1 MKLLLRLYYVKRR
14 HENHESYL
22 RVLRWAES
30 MKLLDNDADAQNA
43 VYSPWDPVMT
53 SRHPISALATLALLL
68 APLACSAAAGWSG
81 DLTPIGREDWNAERA
96 AHLLERAGFGGTPEE
111 IAQYAAMTP
120 EEAVRRLVYH
130 KDIPNDLAA
139 FDHSGVHDSG
149 LEPFPASRP
158 AATDLAKETGE
169 SMGIKVKPTGNR
181 RLQPVA
187 NKFFYWL
194 RASRLETNRVAYWWA
209 DRMLATNRPLEEK
222 MALFWHGHFATS
234 EEKVR
239 DYRKMLKQ
247 NELFRAQGTGN
258 FRDLLIGVAQDPAM
272 LAFLDA
278 GVNVKG
284 APNENFAREI
294 MEMFSM
300 GVGNYSETDIREA
313 ARAFTGWN
321 FVDLDFVVTP
331 EKHDGT
337 IKSVLG
343 KQGVF
348 DGVDVIDVILS
359 QQITSEHV
367 AGKIYRYFVRQDLT
381 PELRTELGARLRES
395 SYEIAPLLET
405 IFLSRDF
412 YSPPSMATH
421 IKSPV
426 ELVIST
432 YKKMG
437 LTEVP
442 GVPDF
447 NDLTET
453 LGQKLLYP
461 PTVAGWA
468 NGKSWITPGLLLA
481 RGNFVYD
488 TLYPDINFLPPDR
501 YPLTD
506 YKIGTV
512 NEKLAMG
519 MDVTTATKPEAK
531 EVTSMSMQAD
541 RDEEFNTRLASFR
554 GWQMALQKVKPIPR
568 ATAQLDLSAM
578 VLGAGCR
585 NTREAVDYLLARFVS
600 VPVDAPSHERIAKF
614 LETELGTTDL
624 TAAASYLEEPLRTTL
639 HLILSL
645 PEYQLG

>member
-1 MKLLLRLYYVKRR
+1 MSPRL
-14 HENHESYL
+14 
-22 RVLRWAES
+22 
-30 MKLLDNDADAQNA
+30 
-43 VYSPWDPVMT
+43 
-53 SRHPISALATLALLL
+53 PITGFALIALLF
-68 APLACSAAAGWSG
+68 APLLGVAATDWTG
-81 DLTPIGREDWNAERA
+81 DLRPIGPEDWNAQRA

-111 IAQYAAMTP
+111 IAQFTAMTP
-120 EEAVRRLVYH
+120 EAAVRRLVYH
-130 KDIPNDLAA
+130 KNIANDLPA
-139 FDHSGVHDSG
+139 FDHSGVHDAG

-158 AATDLAKETGE
+158 AATDLARDTGE

-209 DRMLATNRPLEEK
+209 DRMLATHRPLEEK
-222 MALFWHGHFATS
+222 MALFWHDHFATS

-258 FRDLLIGVAQDPAM
+258 FRELLIGAAQDPAM
-272 LAFLDA
+272 LASLDA

-321 FVDLDFVVTP
+321 FVDLDFIVSP
-331 EKHDGT
+331 EKHDDT

-343 KQGVF
+343 KQGSF

-359 QQITSEHV
+359 QPVTSEYISS
-367 AGKIYRYFVRQDLT
+367 KIYQYFVRLEVS
-381 PELRTELGARLRES
+381 PELRAQLSDRLRQS
-395 SYEIAPLLET
+395 NYEIAPLLEM

-412 YSPPSMATH
+412 YSPTSMATH

-432 YKKMG
+432 YKKLG

-447 NDLTET
+447 NDVTEA

-488 TLYPDINFLPPDR
+488 TMFPDINFVPPDR

-506 YKIGTV
+506 YKIGAV
-512 NEKLAMG
+512 NDRLALG
-519 MDVTTATKPEAK
+519 LDVTTATKPEAK

-541 RDEEFNTRLASFR
+541 RDEDFNTRLASFR

-578 VLGAGCR
+578 VLEAGCR
-585 NTREAVDYLLARFVS
+585 NAREAVDYLLARFVS
-600 VPVDAPSHERIAKF
+600 VPLDESTHERIAKF
-614 LETELGTTDL
+614 LENELGTADL
-624 TAAASYLEEPLRTTL
+624 EAAASFLEEPLRTTL
-639 HLILSL
+639 HVILSL

>member
-1 MKLLLRLYYVKRR
+1 MAATSKLPEFAK
-14 HENHESYL
+14 
-22 RVLRWAES
+22 
-30 MKLLDNDADAQNA
+30 DT
-43 VYSPWDPVMT
+43 VMT
-53 SRHPISALATLALLL
+53 TRHRISCFAVLALLF
-68 APLACSAAAGWSG
+68 APLVCLAATDWSG
-81 DLTPIGREDWNAERA
+81 DLTPIGRQDWNTERA
-96 AHLLERAGFGGTPEE
+96 AHLLERAGFGGTPED
-111 IAQYAAMTP
+111 IAQFAAMTP
-120 EEAVRRLVYH
+120 EAAVRRLVYH
-130 KDIPNDLAA
+130 KDIANDLPA
-139 FDHSGVHDSG
+139 FDHSGVHDAG

-169 SMGIKVKPTGNR
+169 SMGIKVKPAGNR

-209 DRMLATNRPLEEK
+209 NRMLATRRPLEEK

-239 DYRKMLKQ
+239 DYRKLLKQ

-321 FVDLDFVVTP
+321 FLDLDFVVAP
-331 EKHDGT
+331 EKHDDT
-337 IKSVLG
+337 IKTVLG
-343 KQGVF
+343 KQGGF

-359 QQITSEHV
+359 QPVTSEYV
-367 AGKIYRYFVRQDLT
+367 SGRIYRYFVRQDLS
-381 PELRTELGARLRES
+381 PELRAQLGARLRQS
-395 SYEIAPLLET
+395 NYEIAPLLET

-412 YSPPSMATH
+412 YSTASMATH

-447 NDLTET
+447 NDLTEA

-488 TLYPDINFLPPDR
+488 TLFPDINFLPPDR

-506 YKIGTV
+506 YKIGAV
-512 NEKLAMG
+512 NEKLALG

-541 RDEEFNTRLASFR
+541 RDEDFNTRLASFR

-578 VLGAGCR
+578 VFGAGCKSA
-585 NTREAVDYLLARFVS
+585 REAVDYMLARFVS
-600 VPVDAPSHERIAKF
+600 VPLDPGTHERIAKF
-614 LETELGTTDL
+614 LENELGTADL
-624 TAAASYLEEPLRTTL
+624 MAAASFLEEPLRTTL

>member
-1 MKLLLRLYYVKRR
+1 MPEFTK
-14 HENHESYL
+14 
-22 RVLRWAES
+22 
-30 MKLLDNDADAQNA
+30 
-43 VYSPWDPVMT
+43 DPVM
-53 SRHPISALATLALLL
+53 SPRHPISGFALIALLF
-68 APLACSAAAGWSG
+68 APFVCVAATDWAG
-81 DLTPIGREDWNAERA
+81 DLRPIAPEDWNAQRA
-96 AHLLERAGFGGTPEE
+96 AHLLERAGFGGTPVE
-111 IAQYAAMTP
+111 IAQFTAMTP
-120 EEAVRRLVYH
+120 EAAVRRLVYH
-130 KDIPNDLAA
+130 KDIENDLPA
-139 FDHSGVHDSG
+139 FDHSGVHDAG

-158 AATDLAKETGE
+158 AATDLARDTGE

-209 DRMLATNRPLEEK
+209 DRMLATQRPLEEK
-222 MALFWHGHFATS
+222 MALFWHDHFATS

-258 FRDLLIGVAQDPAM
+258 FRELLIGAAQDPAM
-272 LAFLDA
+272 LASLDA

-321 FVDLDFVVTP
+321 FVDLDFIVSP
-331 EKHDGT
+331 EKHDDT
-337 IKSVLG
+337 IKTVLG
-343 KQGVF
+343 KQGGF

-359 QQITSEHV
+359 QPVTSEYISS
-367 AGKIYRYFVRQDLT
+367 KIYQYFVRLEVS
-381 PELRTELGARLRES
+381 PELRAQLSDRLRQS
-395 SYEIAPLLET
+395 NYEIAPLLEM

-412 YSPPSMATH
+412 YSPASMATH

-432 YKKMG
+432 YKKLG
-437 LTEVP
+437 ITEVP

-447 NDLTET
+447 NDVTEA

-488 TLYPDINFLPPDR
+488 TMFPDINFVPPDR

-506 YKIGTV
+506 YKIGAV
-512 NEKLAMG
+512 NDRLALG
-519 MDVTTATKPEAK
+519 LDVTTATKPEAK

-541 RDEEFNTRLASFR
+541 RDEDFNTRLASFR

-568 ATAQLDLSAM
+568 ATADLDLSEM
-578 VLGAGCR
+578 VLGAGCK
-585 NTREAVDYLLARFVS
+585 NAREAVDYLLARFVS
-600 VPVDAPSHERIAKF
+600 VPLDASTHERIAKF
-614 LETELGTTDL
+614 LESELGTADL
-624 TAAASYLEEPLRTTL
+624 KAAASFLEEPLRTTL
-639 HLILSL
+639 HVILSL